1 MGLEPIAYVHVMYM
15 YYGRENKNREDSG
28 YSQTTISALMI
39 FRQST
44 FRYNDVGLILFLLCS
59 RMYKGKER
67 KSWLDSSRNSSPNMF
82 VVTKKD
88 LLIVQK
94 LRRRGSPALVS
105 LLILL
110 NHLYFYVL

>member
-44 FRYNDVGLILFLLCS
+44 FRYNDVDLILFLLCS

-67 KSWLDSSRNSSPNMF
+67 KS
-82 VVTKKD
+82 
-88 LLIVQK
+88 
-94 LRRRGSPALVS
+94 
-105 LLILL
+105 
-110 NHLYFYVL
+110 